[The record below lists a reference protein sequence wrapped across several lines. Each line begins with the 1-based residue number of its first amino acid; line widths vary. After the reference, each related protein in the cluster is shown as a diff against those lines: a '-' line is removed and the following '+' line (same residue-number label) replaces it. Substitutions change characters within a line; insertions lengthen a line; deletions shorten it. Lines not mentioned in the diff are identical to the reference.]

1 MIGTVVNA
9 LAVIVGSF
17 LGYIIKGRLTPRYRD
32 ILTSVLGLA
41 VIFTGASSAIGG
53 MLSKGAEPILYILSL
68 VFGCVIGEF
77 LDIEGRLNSIGDI
90 IQSKIGSKGGNVSQG
105 FVTAS
110 LTFCIGT
117 MAIMGSIESG
127 IMGVHTTLYTKSV
140 IDGVTSIVYA
150 STLGIGV
157 MFSAVAVFLYQG
169 TLTILASLVQP
180 YITNDMMREISIVGG
195 ILIAAIGVN
204 MLEIKKFKVGN
215 MLPAIL
221 IPVIYYLPFVRSIV
235 NTISLYFV
243 H

>member
-1 MIGTVVNA
+1 MIGTVVNTIA
-9 LAVIVGSF
+9 IIIGSLAGF
-17 LGYIIKGRLTPRYRD
+17 IIKGRLKARYRD
-32 ILTSVLGLA
+32 ILTDVLGLA
-41 VIFTGASSAIGG
+41 VIFTGTSSALGG

-68 VFGCVIGEF
+68 VFGCLIGEF
-77 LDIEGRLNSIGDI
+77 FDIEGKLNYLGDML
-90 IQSKIGSKGGNVSQG
+90 QNKIGSSGGNVSQG

-140 IDGVTSIVYA
+140 IDGVTSVVYA

-157 MFSAVAVFLYQG
+157 MFSALSVFLYQG
-169 TLTILASLVQP
+169 SLTLLASLVQP
-180 YITNDMMREISIVGG
+180 FITDNMMREISIVGG

-204 MLEIKKFKVGN
+204 MLGIKKFKVGN

-221 IPVIYYLPFVRSIV
+221 IPVIYYLPFVS
-235 NTISLYFV
+235 SLVGKASSVFL

>member
-1 MIGTVVNA
+1 MIGTVVNSI
-9 LAVIVGSF
+9 AVIIGSLIGF
-17 LGYIIKGRLTPRYRD
+17 FIKGRLKPRYRE
-32 ILTSVLGLA
+32 ILTDVLGLA
-41 VIFTGASSAIGG
+41 VIFTGASSALGG
-53 MLSKGAEPILYILSL
+53 MLSKGAEPILYIVSL
-68 VFGCVIGEF
+68 VIGCVIGEF
-77 LDIEGRLNSIGDI
+77 FDIEGKLNHVGDM

-127 IMGVHTTLYTKSV
+127 MMGDHTILFTKSV

-157 MFSAVAVFLYQG
+157 MFSAAAVFLYQG
-169 TLTILASLVQP
+169 TLTILASLVQS
-180 YITNDMMREISIVGG
+180 YITNDMIREISIVGG

-221 IPVIYYLPFVRSIV
+221 IPVIYYLPFVRNIIGSIS
-235 NTISLYFV
+235 TFL

>member
-1 MIGTVVNA
+1 MIGTVVNTI
-9 LAVIVGSF
+9 AVILGAL
-17 LGYIIKGRLTPRYRD
+17 LGYIIKGRLKQRYRD

-41 VIFTGASSAIGG
+41 VIFTGASSALGG
-53 MLSKGAEPILYILSL
+53 MLSDGAEPILYIVSL
-68 VFGCVIGEF
+68 VIGCIIGEF
-77 LDIEGRLNSIGDI
+77 LDIEGKLCYIGDL
-90 IQSKIGSKGGNVSQG
+90 IQKKIGSNGGNISQG

-127 IMGVHTTLYTKSV
+127 IMGVHTILYTKSV

-157 MFSAVAVFLYQG
+157 VFSAVSVFLYEG
-169 TLTILASLVQP
+169 MLTITASLLQP
-180 YITNDMMREISIVGG
+180 YITNDMMREVSIVGG

-215 MLPAIL
+215 MLPAI
-221 IPVIYYLPFVRSIV
+221 IVPVIYYLPFVRNIV
-235 NTISLYFV
+235 SAISTFL